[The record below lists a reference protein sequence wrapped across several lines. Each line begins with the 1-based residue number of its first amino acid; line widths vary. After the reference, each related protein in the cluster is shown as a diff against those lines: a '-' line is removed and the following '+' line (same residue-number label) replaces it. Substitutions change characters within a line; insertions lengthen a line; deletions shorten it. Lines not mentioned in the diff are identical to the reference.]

1 MPAPRARRE
10 RLPDPSAGHRR
21 HLGHGPA
28 TGSAKSLGKPEDA
41 AAHEEPAEKAR
52 LRNSLGGVGWWWSMA
67 YRTGGRSDDL
77 LPRGRRNFAG
87 MGPARLPAGA
97 ALQDRAAA
105 RASGP
110 TVSSSASSVRTSAA
124 DQLF

>member
-10 RLPDPSAGHRR
+10 RLPNPSAGHRR

-28 TGSAKSLGKPEDA
+28 TGSAKSLRKPEDA

-52 LRNSLGGVGWWWSMA
+52 LRNWLGGVGLWSMA

-77 LPRGRRNFAG
+77 LSRGRRSFAG

-110 TVSSSASSVRTSAA
+110 TVSS
-124 DQLF
+124 